1 MKKVL
6 VLLSTY
12 NGEKYLNEQLESI
25 FAQKGVKVSVL
36 ARDDGSNDST
46 PTILENWKSSH
57 SLLWYTGKNIKPA
70 RSFLD
75 LIDNAQGYDYYALCD
90 QDDYWLC
97 DKLETAVLALE
108 ANTAELY
115 YSPTTLVNENLDKIN
130 QIAYPKQDFDF
141 YQSIMYNHFSGCT
154 MVFNEKLRKL
164 IAKSMPK
171 SIVMHDWWIILLCKA
186 AGLKTVYGKES
197 KILYRQHG
205 NNSVGL
211 KKTWPIKYWA
221 HCVIRKSNGEFE
233 MLSELQRLYKDIMVP
248 CYATEIEKILKSK
261 ERIGTRLL
269 ICADAHYRTYGKG
282 VGFGKETIGFKLKI
296 LFGNL

>member
-1 MKKVL
+1 
-6 VLLSTY
+6 
-12 NGEKYLNEQLESI
+12 
-25 FAQKGVKVSVL
+25 
-36 ARDDGSNDST
+36 
-46 PTILENWKSSH
+46 
-57 SLLWYTGKNIKPA
+57 
-70 RSFLD
+70 
-75 LIDNAQGYDYYALCD
+75 
-90 QDDYWLC
+90 
-97 DKLETAVLALE
+97 
-108 ANTAELY
+108 
-115 YSPTTLVNENLDKIN
+115 
-130 QIAYPKQDFDF
+130 
-141 YQSIMYNHFSGCT
+141 

-164 IAKSMPK
+164 IAKSTPK